1 MSSFEHALDTIVT
14 GRGRETMQQ
23 LRIGIIGTGWFSQV
37 HADNLVAM
45 DAVKV
50 QAICGSS
57 VNKGEQMARQYGA
70 TGYGNVTEMLEA
82 EKLDAVY
89 ICVPPMFHGEMEEQ
103 LIERGIPFLV
113 EKPIGIN
120 SELPRRLLKQIEA
133 KSLLTS
139 VGYHFRYK
147 ETVSQMKQLL
157 SEQQVGMAL
166 GQWMGSMPGVA
177 WWRQQEGSGG
187 QFIEQTTHIVDIL
200 RYCLGDVE
208 EVYAMNGNRVMHER
222 HEGVSVS
229 DVGTV
234 TLKLANGV
242 IANISNTCVLPGGV
256 DQTGLTFYTAEGMLD
271 WNPSRLKVI
280 TPNVRTEYY
289 DSTNPYVI
297 ESETFINALRT
308 GDSTRIRSDYADAFK
323 TQLVTYAALE
333 SANTGLPIRIQ
344 Y

>member
-1 MSSFEHALDTIVT
+1 
-14 GRGRETMQQ
+14 MQP

-37 HADNLVAM
+37 HADHLVAL
-45 DAVKV
+45 DDVV
-50 QAICGSS
+50 LQAICGS
-57 VNKGEQMARQYGA
+57 NKEKGDQMARRYGA
-70 TGYGNVTEMLEA
+70 TGYGHVKDMLEA

-89 ICVPPMFHGEMEEQ
+89 ICVPPMAHGEIEEL

-113 EKPIGIN
+113 EKPIGTDT
-120 SELPRRLLKQIEA
+120 ELPRRLLRQIEA

-147 ETVSQMKQLL
+147 ATVAQMKQLL
-157 SEQQVGMAL
+157 GEQHVGMAV

-208 EVYAMNGNRVMHER
+208 EVYAMYGSRVMHEQ
-222 HEGVSVS
+222 HDYVSVP

-234 TLKLANGV
+234 TLKLSSGV
-242 IANISNTCVLPGGV
+242 IANISNTCVLPGSM
-256 DQTGLTFYTAEGMLD
+256 DQTGITFYTGEGILD
-271 WNPSRLKVI
+271 WNPSRLKVM
-280 TPNVRTEYY
+280 TPQVSTEYT
-289 DSTNPYVI
+289 DPTNPYML
-297 ESETFINALRT
+297 ESEAFIHAIRT
-308 GDSTRIRSDYADAFK
+308 GDTSGIRSDYADAFK
-323 TQLVTYAALE
+323 TQLVTCAALE
-333 SANTGLPIRIQ
+333 SATLGKPVKIQ